1 MDIKIKRV
9 YEDATPAD
17 GYRVLVD
24 RLWPRGVAKA
34 DLVMDEWG
42 KNVAPSSE
50 LRKAWH
56 HGDID
61 DAEFHSRYAVEL
73 DGNPAVAALAE
84 KARSGTLTLLIAAK
98 DVERSHAHVLADA
111 ITHTS

>member
-1 MDIKIKRV
+1 MTIRIKRV
-9 YEDATPAD
+9 YEAATPED

-24 RLWPRGVAKA
+24 RLWPRGVAKS

-42 KNVAPSSE
+42 KDASPSAE

-61 DAEFHSRYAVEL
+61 DAEFRSRYAAEL
-73 DGNPAVAALAE
+73 EGNPAVVALAE
-84 KARSGTLTLLIAAK
+84 KARKGTVTLLIAAK
-98 DVERSHAHVLADA
+98 DVGRSHAHLLAQA
-111 ITHTS
+111 IEGAQ

>member
-9 YEDATPAD
+9 YEESAAGD
-17 GYRVLVD
+17 GYRILVD
-24 RLWPRGVAKA
+24 RLWPRGVAKS

-42 KNVAPSSE
+42 KDIAPSAE

-61 DAEFHSRYAVEL
+61 DAEFRSRYAAEL
-73 DGNPAVAALAE
+73 DGNPGVVALAK
-84 KARSGTLTLLIAAK
+84 KARTDTVTLLIAAK
-98 DVERSHAHVLADA
+98 DVARSHAHVLAKA
-111 ITHTS
+111 IEGAQ